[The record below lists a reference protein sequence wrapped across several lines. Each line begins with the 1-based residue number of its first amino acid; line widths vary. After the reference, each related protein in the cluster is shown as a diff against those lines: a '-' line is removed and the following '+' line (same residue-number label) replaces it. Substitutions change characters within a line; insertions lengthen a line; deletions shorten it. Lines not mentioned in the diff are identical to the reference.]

1 MHSVVEYIF
10 NIKCMK
16 TNSVLI
22 NLTGITEITI
32 DNYNPVGFL
41 I

>member
-1 MHSVVEYIF
+1 MHSVVEYIV

-16 TNSVLI
+16 TNSALI
-22 NLTGITEITI
+22 NLTEITI